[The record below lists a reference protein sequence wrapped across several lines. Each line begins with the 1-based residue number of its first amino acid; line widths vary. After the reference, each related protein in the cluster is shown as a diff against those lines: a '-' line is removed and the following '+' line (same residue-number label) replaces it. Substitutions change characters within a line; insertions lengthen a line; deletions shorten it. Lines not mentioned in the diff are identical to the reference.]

1 VTLHRTATD
10 RLQIERFRWGALWS
24 VGTHPPTIRVS
35 PLHDVPFLEKVIARL
50 GSSAPGGIAVYNVTD
65 PASPTFVQ
73 YVNPRDFTAGPYV
86 TAGEDTEGDWE
97 AAGDLGPE
105 GIVFVSEDESPN
117 GKPLLVVANEVSGTT
132 TIYAI
137 G

>member
-1 VTLHRTATD
+1 M
-10 RLQIERFRWGALWS
+10 WS

-50 GSSAPGGIAVYNVTD
+50 GSSAPGGIAVYNVT
-65 PASPTFVQ
+65 
-73 YVNPRDFTAGPYV
+73 
-86 TAGEDTEGDWE
+86 